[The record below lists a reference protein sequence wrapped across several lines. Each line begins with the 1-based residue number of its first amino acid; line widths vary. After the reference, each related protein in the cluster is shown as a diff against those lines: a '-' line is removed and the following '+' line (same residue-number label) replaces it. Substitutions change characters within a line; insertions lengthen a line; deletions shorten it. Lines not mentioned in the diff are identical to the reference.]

1 MSKLELQDIEFH
13 RGSTTILNIPSL
25 TLESGSQTL
34 LTGSS
39 GLGKS
44 TLVHLLAGFV
54 RPSSG
59 RYLVDEQRVEGL
71 SEREW
76 DSLRARRFGVV
87 FQHYPMLRGFDLLD
101 NLLIPMGLKGKIDR
115 ELATDLLCKV
125 GLADRLHHRPSQL
138 SAGQRQRASIVR
150 AIINRPGVVLADEPT
165 ANLDPQ
171 AGDRAVSLLQE
182 LVSESGATLLMV
194 SHDHRFKAQFSSHL
208 QLEALNQLPGKA
220 GDSGSS

>member
-1 MSKLELQDIEFH
+1 MSKLELQDIKFH
-13 RGSTTILNIPSL
+13 RGSTEILNIPSL

-34 LTGSS
+34 LTGAS

-59 RYLVDEQRVEGL
+59 RYSVDEQRVEGL

-101 NLLIPMGLKGKIDR
+101 NLLIPMGLTGRIDR
-115 ELATDLLCKV
+115 QLAMELLSKV

-171 AGDRAVSLLQE
+171 AGDQAVALLQE

-194 SHDHRFKAQFSSHL
+194 SHDHRFKAQFSQHL
-208 QLEALNQLPGKA
+208 RLEAVNLLTKKA
-220 GDSGSS
+220 GDSGPN